1 MNKFKKA
8 FTLIEL
14 LVVIAIIGIL
24 ATLAV
29 VALQNSRASARD
41 AKRLADVKQMQ
52 TALELYFN
60 DNGSYPTSVT
70 STIATSGI
78 IYMTTIPVP
87 PTPVDGDC
95 TAENNNYTYSSDGST
110 YSITFCL
117 GKQTAGLSSGAKV
130 LTRDGVSNSSSG
142 GGSEEGS
149 GEFVCGDVYVDSR
162 DSQQY
167 PTVQIGTQC
176 WFAKNLAYLPSVQDD
191 ATFVNMGNAQTPA
204 YGVYGYT
211 GTDVATAKAT
221 ANYQTYGVLYNWY
234 GAVATSSTTGTE
246 GLQGACPTGWHIPT
260 SAEFDTLSN
269 YLGGNSVSGGKLKQA
284 GTTHWATSI
293 SGDTNESGFTA
304 LPAGFRNYTSGAFY
318 DMGYYSHF
326 WSSSFSSPN
335 ALLRSLGY
343 NYASFYSNS
352 NSPVYGFSVRCLKN

>member
-14 LVVIAIIGIL
+14 LVVIAIIAIL

-60 DNGSYPTSVT
+60 DNNSYPTSIT

-78 IYMTTIPVP
+78 VYMTTIPTP

-95 TAENNNYTYSSDGST
+95 TTENNNYTYSSDGST

-130 LTRDGVSNSSSG
+130 LTRDGILDSGSG
-142 GGSEEGS
+142 GDLGEGS
-149 GEFVCGDVYVDSR
+149 GSFVSCGDIFTDSR

-176 WFAKNLAYLPSVQDD
+176 WMAKNMNYDD
-191 ATFVNMGNAQTPA
+191 SCASNTWEN
-204 YGVYGYT
+204 GVDNRWCGCY
-211 GTDVATAKAT
+211 DNNSSNCA
-221 ANYQTYGVLYNWY
+221 TYGKLYQWSAAMA
-234 GAVATSSTTGTE
+234 GSTTE
-246 GLQGACPTGWHIPT
+246 RAQGICPTGWHVP
-260 SAEFDTLSN
+260 SSGEFSTLQT
-269 YLGGNSVSGGKLKQA
+269 YLGGEWPAGDKIKQA
-284 GTTHWATSI
+284 GTTTWLSPST
-293 SGDTNESGFTA
+293 GTNETGFTA
-304 LPAGFRNYTSGAFY
+304 LPAGNRIDNSGDFSDLNSY
-318 DMGYYSHF
+318 
-326 WSSSFSSPN
+326 SSFWTSASSNPV
-335 ALLRSLGY
+335 ALIAEMYNTSPALYINVRSQ
-343 NYASFYSNS
+343 
-352 NSPVYGFSVRCLKN
+352 VYGYSVRCIKD

>member
-14 LVVIAIIGIL
+14 LVVIAIIAIL

-78 IYMTTIPVP
+78 VYMATIPTP

-95 TAENNNYTYSSDGST
+95 TAENNSYTYSSDGST

-117 GKQTAGLSSGAKV
+117 GKQISGLSSGEKV
-130 LTRDGVSNSSSG
+130 LTRDGVSNSTSSG
-142 GGSEEGS
+142 GSEGDSGS
-149 GEFVCGDVYVDSR
+149 FACGDTFTDPR

-176 WFAKNLAYLPSVQDD
+176 WMAKNMNYDNGCYKTSYTFAGNDDGYCLCYGNDANNCNTYGKLYQWSAANQICPSGWHLPSLSEINTFSDYIKAQPQYLCAYP
-191 ATFVNMGNAQTPA
+191 ATTYSGS
-204 YGVYGYT
+204 GYSFKSI
-211 GTDVATAKAT
+211 A
-221 ANYQTYGVLYNWY
+221 
-234 GAVATSSTTGTE
+234 ATSS
-246 GLQGACPTGWHIPT
+246 
-260 SAEFDTLSN
+260 
-269 YLGGNSVSGGKLKQA
+269 
-284 GTTHWATSI
+284 WATS
-293 SGDTNESGFTA
+293 SGFECNPGYNQSINNASGFNILAGGYYVSSYGYINQWAYFWTSTPDGAKYKNYYLMYDSPQFLNSTA
-304 LPAGFRNYTSGAFY
+304 LWN
-318 DMGYYSHF
+318 GYAY
-326 WSSSFSSPN
+326 
-335 ALLRSLGY
+335 
-343 NYASFYSNS
+343 
-352 NSPVYGFSVRCLKN
+352 SVRCLKD